1 MPLVQR
7 AVTLVYGRAAAFG
20 LSLVIPVVL
29 VRLLAQDE
37 YGSYQQ
43 LVLLYATAQAFLPV
57 SYTHLTLPTK
67 RIV

>member
-7 AVTLVYGRAAAFG
+7 AVMLVYGRAAAFG

-37 YGSYQQ
+37 YGS
-43 LVLLYATAQAFLPV
+43 
-57 SYTHLTLPTK
+57 
-67 RIV
+67 